1 MPDKRVVLLV
11 EDDRAFARIVLE
23 MFRDLAERPF
33 TLKHAETVADGVTAL
48 RNGGI
53 DVILLDLNL
62 PDSNGIETVR
72 TIVAEASRVPI
83 LVLTSLQD
91 ERLGI
96 EALQSGAQDY
106 LFKTEISPGLLAR
119 SIKYAIERKKD
130 LEELRASEERFRS
143 IFENTGTSMVTLA
156 EDMRI
161 LMVNR
166 EFEDVFRYG
175 REEAA
180 ALPGFDRILEKDAA
194 EVFRNHTSTGSSSF
208 HAEMSGK
215 AKGGTHLDL
224 MVDASKIPGSPHWI
238 LSIADLTEKKR
249 LERNE
254 KVRNEDEIFLLKTA
268 MLVGSSRTIEDI
280 FRLIGEK
287 LVHRIRNAVIM
298 IGVFDPEL
306 KHFSIRSVSG
316 IPSSEAAQYY
326 AMGKVFEGMSF
337 RPSASLKKIC
347 ERGKLEKLKG
357 GYSPETIGDV
367 PQPIRPLFTTYLRNH
382 MVYVMGLAQGQDLM
396 GFVLIATKKPT
407 NLGNKRIL
415 ELFVRQASQAMHRKR
430 TEEDLV
436 RAQANLQQLV
446 VTSPAVIYRAEIFP
460 QKGIRFTYMSEN
472 VVRLTGYEPAEILFD
487 TTFWSANVF
496 PEDRDQTLQ
505 CDIPAGMQKGTATL
519 EYRFKNKEGSFIWL
533 RDEMKL
539 TEEEKTQRI
548 VAHGYWIDITERRHF
563 EEALLLKHSALAS
576 SLDPLF
582 ITDSELAIVY
592 LNDACLNLW
601 GYSAPEEVLGK
612 SAKTMLHA
620 KNRMNVLIK
629 TLATDGSWEGEV
641 IGTKKDR
648 SPFDAWMTISR
659 VKNESG
665 ISCYIGSLRDISE
678 AKKAEKEAKEYQV
691 YLEKL
696 LARRSSE
703 LAEAQKR
710 LQEEQEKHRNAEK
723 VGGRL
728 TG

>member
-1 MPDKRVVLLV
+1 MVDKRTVLLV
-11 EDDRAFARIVLE
+11 EDEPAFARLVLE
-23 MFRDLAERPF
+23 MFKDLAERPF
-33 TLKHAETVADGVTAL
+33 TLKHAETVADGVAVL

-53 DVILLDLNL
+53 DVVLLDLNL
-62 PDSNGIETVR
+62 PDSTGIETVR
-72 TIVAEASRVPI
+72 KIVAEASRVPI

-91 ERLGI
+91 ERVGI
-96 EALQSGAQDY
+96 EALKSGAQDY
-106 LFKTEISPGLLAR
+106 LFKTDITPGLLAR

-143 IFENTGTSMVTLA
+143 IFENTGTSMVTLSG
-156 EDMRI
+156 DMRI

-166 EFEDVFRYG
+166 EFEQVFGYD

-180 ALPGFDRILEKDAA
+180 ALPGFDQILDTNAA
-194 EVFRNHTSTGSSSF
+194 DVFRRHTSETTTSF

-238 LSIADLTEKKR
+238 LSIADLTEKKL

-268 MLVGSSRTIEDI
+268 MLIGSSRTIEDI
-280 FRLIGEK
+280 FRLAGEK
-287 LVHRIRNAVIM
+287 LAHRIPNAVII
-298 IGVFDPEL
+298 IGGFDPES
-306 KHFSIRSVSG
+306 KQFGIRSVSG
-316 IPSSEAAQYY
+316 IQQDAAPYY

-337 RPSASLKKIC
+337 RPSSTLKKIC

-357 GYSPETIGDV
+357 GYSPETIGEV
-367 PQPIRPLFTTYLRNH
+367 PPPVRPLFSSYLRNH
-382 MVYVMGLAQGQDLM
+382 KVYVMGFAQGQDLL
-396 GFVLIATKKPT
+396 GFVFIATKKPT

-415 ELFVRQASQAMHRKR
+415 ELFVRQASQVMHRKR
-430 TEEDLV
+430 TEEDLA
-436 RAQANLQQLV
+436 RAQASLHQLV
-446 VTSPAVIYRAEIFP
+446 VTSPAVIYRAEILP
-460 QKGIRFTYMSEN
+460 MHGIRFTYMSEN
-472 VVRLTGYEPAEILFD
+472 VARLTGYEPAEILFD
-487 TTFWSANVF
+487 NAFWSANVF

-505 CDIPAGMQKGTATL
+505 CDIPAGLQKGTATL

-539 TEEEKTQRI
+539 SEDEHTKRI

-576 SLDPLF
+576 SMDPLF

-592 LNDACLNLW
+592 LNDACLHLW
-601 GYSAPEEVLGK
+601 GYSSPDDVLGK
-612 SAKTMLHA
+612 SAKTLVHA
-620 KNRMNVLIK
+620 KSRINVLIK
-629 TLATDGSWEGEV
+629 TLVTDGSWEGEV
-641 IGTKKDR
+641 IGTKKDK
-648 SPFDAWMTISR
+648 SSFDAWMTISR

-665 ISCYIGSLRDISE
+665 ISCYIGSVRDISA
-678 AKKAEKEAKEYQV
+678 AKKAEKEAKEYQA

-703 LAEAQKR
+703 LAELQKK
-710 LQEEQEKHRNAEK
+710 LQAEQQNHRNLECANE
-723 VGGRL
+723 RL